1 MKTINY
7 EINNHDLIMT
17 EGISFEEIFILNDR
31 EIKRVISQEQMFQDY
46 FDTVYDVFLKKLKKL
61 KDLKC
66 EISEKDEKRL
76 KEMFKDLIISN
87 KNIYRNRKC

>member
-76 KEMFKDLIISN
+76 KEMLKDLIISN

>member
-1 MKTINY
+1 MKTVNY
-7 EINNHDLIMT
+7 EINNNDFIMT
-17 EGISFEEIFILNDR
+17 EGISFEEVLILNDR

-66 EISEKDEKRL
+66 KICDKDEKRL
-76 KEMFKDLIISN
+76 TSMLKDLIISN

>member
-7 EINNHDLIMT
+7 EINNNDLIMT
-17 EGISFEEIFILNDR
+17 EGVSFEEVLILNDR

-46 FDTVYDVFLKKLKKL
+46 FDTVYGVFLKRLKKL

-76 KEMFKDLIISN
+76 TNMLKDLIISN

>member
-7 EINNHDLIMT
+7 EINNNDLIMT
-17 EGISFEEIFILNDR
+17 EGVSFEEVLILNDR

-76 KEMFKDLIISN
+76 TNMLKDLIISN

>member
-1 MKTINY
+1 MKIINY

-17 EGISFEEIFILNDR
+17 EDISFHEVFILND
-31 EIKRVISQEQMFQDY
+31 KTRVISQEQMFQDY

-66 EISEKDEKRL
+66 KICDKDEKRL
-76 KEMFKDLIISN
+76 TNMLKDLITSN

>member
-7 EINNHDLIMT
+7 EINNNDLIMT
-17 EGISFEEIFILNDR
+17 EGVSFEEVLILNDR

-61 KDLKC
+61 KDLRC

-76 KEMFKDLIISN
+76 KEMLKDLIISN